1 MENFTT
7 TIKTFILSRRDMWA
21 HWVMI
26 PLLVFF
32 AIVSGS
38 AYLTVTH
45 PAAAEILT
53 NMLIQIGLF
62 INYAL
67 AASALLV
74 FLAFMAHIHRKDI
87 TITFY
92 PSVELGVGGETKALP
107 EYSIGSDDLIVL
119 RPGESN
125 EDFFT
130 RTEVAAKKSTPA
142 HWVVSIPYR
151 SPLVTIFGT
160 VATTYN
166 RDDKIFE
173 LEIWPNY
180 DGRVTKEGTF
190 FTNETPEQYAEY
202 VARFCQMYRE
212 WAPRKKPEFAG
223 KSGGPIL
230 EILRNSA
237 NVILLFLLFSV
248 AAFGQKSAK
257 VAKTKIGNEVPP
269 SGVSVSYIFANS
281 EIDINRTGNGKS
293 TYTELIKS
301 VPGYRDSG
309 GGELLAVMAGNKSV
323 YKASQTGEVAA
334 RPATKAAAMR
344 PYNETAAVE
353 DLQGEEFNL
362 PDSVRMAEMAN
373 NVQVEFDRVGKQA
386 ISAARPWFDTL
397 NFVFTWLYPL
407 LVLVGGISYLWAF
420 VAAKQ
425 GMYQTHRA
433 AMQSFTWVALITA
446 TVVLLNALA
455 FAFSFDLHPI
465 TLTIIAAAEVAIVV
479 YVTHKIS
486 PDFRPSAGNGIVR
499 GKHQNNNLPE
509 LPHG

>member
-7 TIKTFILSRRDMWA
+7 TIKTFILARRDMWA

-74 FLAFMAHIHRKDI
+74 FLAFMAHIPGKDI

-92 PSVELGVGGETKALP
+92 PSVELGVGGEVKELP

-119 RPGESN
+119 RPSESN
-125 EDFFT
+125 EDFFA
-130 RTEVAAKKSTPA
+130 RTEAAAKKSTPA

-160 VATTYN
+160 LATTYN

-180 DGRVTKEGTF
+180 DGRIAKEGTF
-190 FTNETPEQYAEY
+190 FTNETPEQYEQY
-202 VARFCQMYRE
+202 IARFCQMYRE

-248 AAFGQKSAK
+248 SAFGQKSAK
-257 VAKTKIGNEVPP
+257 VAATKIGNDVPP
-269 SGVSVSYIFANS
+269 SGVHVSYIFAQA
-281 EIDINRTGNGKS
+281 DIYRTGNGS
-293 TYTELIKS
+293 DNYAELLKK

-309 GGELLAVMAGNKSV
+309 GGELLAVMSGNKSV
-323 YKASQTGEVAA
+323 YKASQTGEVAE

-344 PYNETAAVE
+344 PYSEAVAPE
-353 DLQGEEFNL
+353 YLEGQEFQM
-362 PDSVRMAEMAN
+362 PDSLRMAEMAEKVKFEIYKGTEYAGQMAAPWWEVVMYAFWRWSAGIALLMGICWFWASLGSDEGYWGVHRHAKN
-373 NVQVEFDRVGKQA
+373 ILMLVTGGVATLFA
-386 ISAARPWFDTL
+386 I
-397 NFVFTWLYPL
+397 N
-407 LVLVGGISYLWAF
+407 IYLWF
-420 VAAKQ
+420 VAQNTPTWAL
-425 GMYQTHRA
+425 YIVA
-433 AMQSFTWVALITA
+433 AIEFG
-446 TVVLLNALA
+446 
-455 FAFSFDLHPI
+455 
-465 TLTIIAAAEVAIVV
+465 IAYAIVRKV
-479 YVTHKIS
+479 N
-486 PDFRPSAGNGIVR
+486 PDFRPAKGNNPIKSR
-499 GKHQNNNLPE
+499 NQNNDYPE
-509 LPHG
+509 LPTGR